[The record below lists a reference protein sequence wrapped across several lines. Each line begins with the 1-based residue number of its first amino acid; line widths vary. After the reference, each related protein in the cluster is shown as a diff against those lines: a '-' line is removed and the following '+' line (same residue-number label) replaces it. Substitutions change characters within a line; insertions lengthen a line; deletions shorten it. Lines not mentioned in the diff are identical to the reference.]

1 MPPFWHGASA
11 HSSMFCSQYVPFQP
25 VKSNCYLIW
34 IRMEN
39 RTWCAD
45 TTSIEQSVQTL
56 CPVET
61 WRRISATKFIFPVQI
76 NFFMK
81 WHFKQVSIKQVFL
94 SENMYAWTVNL
105 RPFWY
110 SFCKFMLCWKGRVLQ
125 IVKFILKKF
134 NILKRKWARGEARN
148 FNSIL
153 FQPFIYKIS
162 LISIK
167 I

>member
-1 MPPFWHGASA
+1 MLIIFIFEGSHLVSDKPTISFWIFTLINKSLTLSIQVPPFWHGASA

-39 RTWCAD
+39 WTWCAD

-110 SFCKFMLCWKGRVLQ
+110 SFC
-125 IVKFILKKF
+125 
-134 NILKRKWARGEARN
+134 
-148 FNSIL
+148 
-153 FQPFIYKIS
+153 
-162 LISIK
+162 
-167 I
+167 